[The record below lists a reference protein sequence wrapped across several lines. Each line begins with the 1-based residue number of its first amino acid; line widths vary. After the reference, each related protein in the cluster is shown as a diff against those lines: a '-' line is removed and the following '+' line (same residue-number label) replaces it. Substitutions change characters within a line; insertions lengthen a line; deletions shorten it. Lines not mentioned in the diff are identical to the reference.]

1 MLTPLNELCIRIDLR
16 RWVTGSSI
24 YERLQTAYPAD
35 TVTAGAQDDITY
47 FPRETRG
54 SEIDSMPYVEPLD
67 EVYLVHEEGTS
78 LAVLVISSHAF
89 NG

>member
-1 MLTPLNELCIRIDLR
+1 MLTPLNELFIRIDIR

-24 YERLQTAYPAD
+24 YERLQIRLLQIRLRH
-35 TVTAGAQDDITY
+35 GRQDDITH

-54 SEIDSMPYVEPLD
+54 SEIDSMPYGEPLN
-67 EVYLVHEEGTS
+67 EVYLVHEEAS

-89 NG
+89 YG